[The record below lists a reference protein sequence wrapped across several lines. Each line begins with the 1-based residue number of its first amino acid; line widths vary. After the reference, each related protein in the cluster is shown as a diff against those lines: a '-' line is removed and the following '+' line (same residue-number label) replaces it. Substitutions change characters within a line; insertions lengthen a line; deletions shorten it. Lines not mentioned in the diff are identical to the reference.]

1 MAQEAASMIELD
13 LNTGLAPIR
22 DRFLLLLSER
32 QDSIQQ
38 NLELAIQSDDLAD
51 QYLAHIE
58 VTLHKIA
65 GSAGTLGFSELGDRA
80 KATEANIISQRIN
93 GATQYRDIYFDIIAF
108 LECSIEAT
116 CPAA

>member
-1 MAQEAASMIELD
+1 MIEPD
-13 LNTGLAPIR
+13 MHSGLAPIR

-58 VTLHKIA
+58 ATLHKIA
-65 GSAGTLGFSELGDRA
+65 GSAGSLLFSELADRA
-80 KATEANIISQRIN
+80 NATDTNTISHTTN
-93 GATQYRDIYFDIIAF
+93 GQTQHMPPIHI
-108 LECSIEAT
+108 
-116 CPAA
+116 

>member
-1 MAQEAASMIELD
+1 MTEPD
-13 LNTGLAPIR
+13 LHTGLAPIR

-38 NLELAIQSDDLAD
+38 NLELAIRSDDLAD
-51 QYLAHIE
+51 KYLAHIE

>member
-1 MAQEAASMIELD
+1 MIEPD
-13 LNTGLAPIR
+13 MHSGLAPIR

-58 VTLHKIA
+58 STLHTIA

-80 KATEANIISQRIN
+80 KATETHIIFQRTN
-93 GATQYRDIYFDIIAF
+93 GATQYRELYFDIIAF
-108 LECSIEAT
+108 LECSLEAT
-116 CPAA
+116 CPAV

>member
-1 MAQEAASMIELD
+1 MIEPD
-13 LNTGLAPIR
+13 MHSGLAPIR

-58 VTLHKIA
+58 ATLHKIA

-80 KATEANIISQRIN
+80 KATETNIISQRTN
-93 GATQYRDIYFDIIAF
+93 GATQYHDICFDIIAF

-116 CPAA
+116 CPAV